1 VVKGL
6 TAGEAVSPA
15 LLLVTDYSAEETIN
29 AIDNVDGDGVFAFRL
44 SDARPERRCVSEGQS
59 R

>member
-1 VVKGL
+1 MVKGL

-29 AIDNVDGDGVFAFRL
+29 AIDNVDGDGVFAF
-44 SDARPERRCVSEGQS
+44 PVERRSTGETL